1 MAIEDEMFRLIEEEI
16 DDTIS
21 NGKEKVLV
29 DEEKA
34 KKVARLLTGLST
46 DKSEANTLVNQY
58 IAQIKI
64 ICNS

>member
-16 DDTIS
+16 NDTIY

-29 DEEKA
+29 NEEKA

-46 DKSEANTLVNQY
+46 DKGEANTLVNQY

>member
-16 DDTIS
+16 DETIS

-46 DKSEANTLVNQY
+46 DKGEANTLVNQY

>member
-16 DDTIS
+16 SSTLEQ
-21 NGKEKVLV
+21 GKERVIV
-29 DEEKA
+29 DESKA
-34 KKVARLLTGLST
+34 KKVARLLKSLST
-46 DKSEANTLVNQY
+46 DRAEASNLVNQY